1 MTDHGS
7 PEGVPMLDATLDI
20 RAVVT
25 LLTAVQFH
33 LDRWPGGHPQ
43 EQANLMEMRDFLF
56 RMQLEL
62 TVGPEG

>member
-1 MTDHGS
+1 
-7 PEGVPMLDATLDI
+7 MLDATLDI